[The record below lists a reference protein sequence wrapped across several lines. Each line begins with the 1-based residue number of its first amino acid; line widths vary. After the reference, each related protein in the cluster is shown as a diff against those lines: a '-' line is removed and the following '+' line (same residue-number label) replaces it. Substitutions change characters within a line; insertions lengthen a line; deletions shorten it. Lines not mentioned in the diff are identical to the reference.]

1 MALRINFLPPNTIP
15 KSQNFQPQLA
25 KPKIQMLCT
34 KNNLSDAELA
44 SDLAT
49 EVAKMNTHLVQKEE
63 AMKKSKEL
71 LFTEFCQYLGL
82 KEEDARKKWRKIKEE
97 EKWDLVEGFVSEW
110 SVNFHPLSARSVKEL
125 LQEYLHQVEEKPF
138 TSSGNVFKRILG
150 FSED

>member
-1 MALRINFLPPNTIP
+1 MALRINFLLPNTIP

-97 EKWDLVEGFVSEW
+97 EKWDLVKGFVSEW
-110 SVNFHPLSARSVKEL
+110 SVNFHPLSARSVKEM